1 MWILVAQAHVQ
12 TRRKAGGKMKS
23 FFRTSL
29 AVAAA
34 GLIMASG
41 SVKPLRAATLAAPMS
56 YLQDRDDRRWEEPP
70 SEFDEYARRGYHDG
84 IEGARKDYGN
94 HRSQDPRHRDE
105 FRHPHVPGEFREA
118 YRRGFERGYNVGW
131 DHIMH
136 EERH

>member
-1 MWILVAQAHVQ
+1 MNKFSKI
-12 TRRKAGGKMKS
+12 
-23 FFRTSL
+23 SL
-29 AVAAA
+29 AAAAA
-34 GLIMASG
+34 GFVLISG
-41 SVKPLRAATLAAPMS
+41 SARPVRAAVLANPIGFA
-56 YLQDRDDRRWEEPP
+56 QDHDDRRDRDDRRWQEPP
-70 SEFDEYARRGYHDG
+70 SEFDEYARRGFHEG

-136 EERH
+136 EERR